1 MAIERAEHERAGHE
15 GRARLSRGNGNGDGL
30 SKGLTWV
37 GIGLGVAALAAVL
50 TSRRRAAVAAAA
62 ISGVAAVSALR
73 STGRAR
79 RRARKATSI
88 TRAITV
94 NRPVEEVYRFWR
106 DLQNLPRF
114 MRHLEEVRVLDATR
128 SRWTAKGPAGSSIE
142 WDAELVE
149 DVPNERIAWRSLEGA
164 DIENAGAVRFSPA
177 PGGRG
182 TEVRVE
188 MLEIPPGGR
197 VVEAVAK
204 LVRQTPEQKIADDLR
219 AFKQVMETG
228 EVMRSDASALPGPH
242 PGRPIEAHD
251 IN

>member
-1 MAIERAEHERAGHE
+1 MAIERASHEERA
-15 GRARLSRGNGNGDGL
+15 RPTRGNGGGL

-62 ISGVAAVSALR
+62 VSGVAAVSALR
-73 STGRAR
+73 STGRA

-94 NRPVEEVYRFWR
+94 NRPVDEVYRFWR
-106 DLQNLPRF
+106 DFQNLPRF
-114 MRHLEEVRVLDATR
+114 MRHLEAVRVLDGNR
-128 SRWTAKGPAGSSIE
+128 SRWTAKGPVGTTIE
-142 WDAELVE
+142 WDAEIVE

-164 DIENAGAVRFSPA
+164 QLSNAGRVRFAPA

-182 TEVRVE
+182 TEVHVE
-188 MLEIPPGGR
+188 MREVPPGGR
-197 VVEAVAK
+197 VTEKVAK
-204 LVRQTPEQKIADDLR
+204 LVRQAPEQKIADDLR

-228 EVMRSDASALPGPH
+228 EIMISEASALPGPH
-242 PGRPIEAHD
+242 PGRPLDERD

>member
-1 MAIERAEHERAGHE
+1 MAIERERHE
-15 GRARLSRGNGNGDGL
+15 GQARLSRGNGGGL

-62 ISGVAAVSALR
+62 VSGVAAVSALR
-73 STGRAR
+73 STSRA

-88 TRAITV
+88 TRAITI
-94 NRPVEEVYRFWR
+94 NRPIDEVYRFWR

-114 MRHLEEVRVLDATR
+114 MRHLEAVQVLDATR
-128 SRWTAKGPAGSSIE
+128 SRWTAKGPGGASIE

-164 DIENAGAVRFSPA
+164 DVANAGAVRFSRA

-188 MLEIPPGGR
+188 MREVPPGGR
-197 VVEAVAK
+197 VAETVAK
-204 LVRQTPEQKIADDLR
+204 LVRQAPEQKIADDLR

-228 EVMRSDASALPGPH
+228 EVVRSDASEVPGPH
-242 PGRPIEAHD
+242 PGRPIEAHHF
-251 IN
+251 N